1 MQDQDRIA
9 VFLSYLGFVGLLPP
23 YFAYFSL
30 ARSPYAR
37 FHAQQGV
44 YLTTFFLAGSIF
56 FGVLRWLGWRMGWQL
71 KYIYIAFGVWFF
83 LYIFLNL
90 LAAIFGLLG
99 RRWRI
104 PLVGSLI
111 IEPPAPQWPAHQPH
125 PYQQP
130 QHAQHP
136 GHYR

>member
-30 ARSPYAR
+30 AKSEYAR

-44 YLTTFFLAGSIF
+44 YLTTCFLAGASLL
-56 FGVLRWLGWRMGWQL
+56 GLLRLLGWRLGWPL
-71 KYIYIAFGVWFF
+71 RTIYILLGVWFF

-99 RRWRI
+99 RKWRI
-104 PLVGSLI
+104 PLIGSWI
-111 IEPPAPQWPAHQPH
+111 VEAPKRPTRAS
-125 PYQQP
+125 YS
-130 QHAQHP
+130 
-136 GHYR
+136 